1 MARHGRI
8 MLSLTVALAAPLA
21 LTLAAPVPALA
32 QSATEGVADRLAQ
45 AACDHADA
53 IDVRDAHLTY
63 DEVSALMSD
72 TYATEPAWVAVDD
85 ALILTNHGEVTQVSL
100 TYRWDE
106 ATSRERVRR
115 VTLALAD
122 AARYVPEGA
131 DVPTRA
137 KALHDYLVTHAT
149 YGYLFDRKNPT
160 DVYDDSATCAWGP
173 LVAGWGNCV
182 GYARAYQLLCS
193 SQGIPCRIVHSSD
206 MRHVWN
212 AIEVDGTWYHVD
224 ACSDDPI
231 VSGSTAHG
239 GTDRED
245 LGWAPLDT
253 TFLRSD
259 AYLRAHGHKG
269 FSATAPS
276 TRFDTAT
283 WPVYDQPQRA
293 CAVYRGFTDID
304 PTAWY
309 MTSDVIDRALDEGLL
324 HGYSA
329 TTLAPDAPMTRA
341 ELICVIA
348 RAAHAPTDAVDV
360 DGLVDVRPTDWCA
373 GPVTWAVEHGLV
385 NPQTGRV
392 RPNDAVTREEAATIL
407 MNLAGRTGN
416 ATDLV
421 GVTDASSISPW
432 AHGRV
437 AAAAACGVL
446 TGSNGTLRPR
456 DVCTRAEGAALI
468 ERMCDQGL
476 IAP

>member
-1 MARHGRI
+1 
-8 MLSLTVALAAPLA
+8 MLSLTVALTAPLA
-21 LTLAAPVPALA
+21 LTLATPAPALA
-32 QSATEGVADRLAQ
+32 QSATEDVADRLAQ
-45 AACDHADA
+45 AACDHAGTLDVADA
-53 IDVRDAHLTY
+53 RLTY
-63 DEVSALMSD
+63 DEVSALMRE

-85 ALILTNHGEVTQVSL
+85 ALILTDHGEATQVSL

-149 YGYLFDRKNPT
+149 YGYLFDRENPT
-160 DVYDDSATCAWGP
+160 DIYDDSATCAWGP

-193 SQGIPCRIVHSSD
+193 SQDIPCRIVRSSD
-206 MRHVWN
+206 MHHVWN

-259 AYLRAHGHKG
+259 AYLQAHGHRD
-269 FSATAPS
+269 FPATAPS
-276 TRFDTAT
+276 TRFDAAT
-283 WPVYDQPQRA
+283 WPVYDRPQRA
-293 CAVYRGFTDID
+293 HATYRGFADID

-309 MTSDVIDRALDEGLL
+309 MTSGVIDRALDEGLI
-324 HGYSA
+324 HGYSDV
-329 TTLAPDAPMTRA
+329 TLAPNAPMTRA

-348 RAAHAPTDAVDV
+348 RAAHAPTDTVDV
-360 DGLVDVRPTDWCA
+360 DGLADVRPTDWHA
-373 GPVTWAVEHGLV
+373 GPVTWAIEHGLV
-385 NPQTGRV
+385 APQAGRV
-392 RPNDAVTREEAATIL
+392 RPNDTVTREEAATIL

-416 ATDLV
+416 ARDLA
-421 GVTDASSISPW
+421 GVRDASSISPW
-432 AHGRV
+432 AYGRV
-437 AAAAACGVL
+437 AAAVACGVI
-446 TGSNGTLRPR
+446 TGSGGTLRPQ
-456 DVCTRAEGAALI
+456 DVCTRAEGVALI
-468 ERMCDQGL
+468 ERMCDKGL